1 MEQRRVIE
9 EHFKTLF
16 TTEARRNNDDILNC
30 VVTQA
35 TNDNLLQ
42 EINVEEIKEAIM
54 QMGGLKAPG
63 PMDIKVFSTTNIGI

>member
-1 MEQRRVIE
+1 MIE

-16 TTEARRNNDDILNC
+16 TTKARRNNDDIIDC

-42 EINVEEIKEAIM
+42 EISVEEIKKIIM
-54 QMGGLKAPG
+54 QMGGLKAPSQ
-63 PMDIKVFSTTNIGI
+63 MDIKVFSTTNIGI